1 MEVYVFDKSL
11 NPLGLLNSVSD
22 LMWETVCID
31 KGSFELWC
39 ALTED
44 NIELLQE
51 DRILSVDDEPESA
64 GFIELV
70 NFSTGS
76 DGLKKLH
83 VAGKTCEGYLEFR
96 SVFPVFI
103 KSGTVSSVVYDL
115 LDKHVINPTD
125 PLRAI
130 PIIHFPETLNSVG
143 PSITYQNT
151 GDTVL
156 DQLYSLCGANA
167 LRFRLKFLRDQKKL
181 EFELSATKNRTI
193 DQQVNSPVYIS
204 SELDDILDSEYTKNK
219 SNYRNVAIV
228 AGEDSSTERKI
239 VQVGSLSLSGVDR
252 REVFVD
258 ARDLQSE
265 TDDGIATEAQYNS
278 MLSERG
284 LSKLEDYKSVE
295 TFDATIRS
303 YDSSYEYGT
312 DFNLGDIITVY
323 DARIKVRVDAIVYS
337 TTLEYSS
344 TGKRREFTFGYSQ
357 PTIQKKIN
365 RR

>member
-1 MEVYVFDKSL
+1 MEVYVFDKNL

-39 ALTED
+39 ALTEE
-44 NIELLQE
+44 NIDLLQE

-115 LDKHVINPTD
+115 LDKHVINPVD

-130 PIIHFPETLNSVG
+130 PIIHFPETLNSIG
-143 PSITYQNT
+143 PNVSYQNT
-151 GDTVL
+151 GGTVL

-167 LRFRLKFLRDQKKL
+167 LRFRLKFLREQKKL

-219 SNYRNVAIV
+219 TDYRNVAIV
-228 AGEDSSTERKI
+228 AGEDSSTERKF
-239 VQVGSLSLSGVDR
+239 VQAGSTTLAGVDR
-252 REVFVD
+252 REVFID

-265 TDDGIATEAQYNS
+265 TENGIVSESEYAA

-303 YDSSYEYGT
+303 YNSSYVYGV
-312 DFNLGDIITVY
+312 DFNLGDLVTVY

-344 TGKRREFTFGYSQ
+344 NGKRRGFTFGYSQ